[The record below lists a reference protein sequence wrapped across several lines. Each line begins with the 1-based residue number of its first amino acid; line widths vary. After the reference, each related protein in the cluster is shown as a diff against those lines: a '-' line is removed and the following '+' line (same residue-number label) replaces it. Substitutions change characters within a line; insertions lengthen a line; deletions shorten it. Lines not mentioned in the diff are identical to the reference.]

1 MNYSRILLSMKDI
14 QSVSLNI
21 LKFIATLCEREG
33 FRYTLMYGTLIGAV
47 RHKGYIPWDDDVDI
61 MMPRPD
67 YERFLKYVKTH
78 KDEMGP
84 YQLFTPESPGYLYN
98 ISRVSDS
105 RYTIVKKTEKDCG
118 MGIFIDVY
126 PWDGLGD
133 DYDTALDL
141 LTKSRQICNTLCD
154 VINDNVPKQLNWK
167 GKLVYIIK
175 RGLHRLK
182 GLNHY
187 RSLLNYASRT
197 YNYDSSKYIG
207 PAAWFFM
214 KPQTV
219 LFERADFEKFVKI
232 PFEDGE
238 FYVPEKYDKI
248 LTQEYG
254 DYMTP
259 PPEDQRVYHH
269 EYKAYKR

>member
-1 MNYSRILLSMKDI
+1 MKDI

-21 LKFIATLCEREG
+21 LKFIAGICEREG
-33 FRYTLMYGTLIGAV
+33 FRYSLAYGTLIGAV

-61 MMPRPD
+61 MLPRPD
-67 YERFLKYVKTH
+67 YERFLAYIKTH
-78 KDEMGP
+78 PEEMGY
-84 YQLFTPESPGYLYN
+84 YQLFTPDTPGYLYN
-98 ISRVSDS
+98 ISRISDS
-105 RYTIVKKTEKDCG
+105 RYTIVKETEKDCG

-133 DYDTALDL
+133 DYEEALSIL
-141 LTKSRQICNTLCD
+141 RRSRQLCNTICD
-154 VINDNVPKQLNWK
+154 MVYDDIPKQLNWK
-167 GKLVYIIK
+167 GKLVYRIK

-187 RSLLNYASRT
+187 RGLLNYASRT

-207 PAAWFFM
+207 PAAWYFT
-214 KPQTV
+214 KPKKV
-219 LFERADFEKFVKI
+219 LFERAYFEKLVKI

-238 FYVPEKYDKI
+238 FYVPANYDEI

-259 PPEDQRVYHH
+259 PPVEKRIYHH